1 MSIYQV
7 KFYEGDYKPRQ
18 EKANADNAKA
28 YIEHHFNSSSSPSA
42 DYTVVIVGSNA
53 STTSKNWGRWY
64 ADAISKEFGTK
75 VGGNQG
81 ILVGGFD
88 GRGDSNV
95 KHTNMPAVLLE
106 SLFVSNPTHAAIVR
120 SDNGQDRLAR
130 VLVESIQRFFP
141 AGGLIAFSVGHK
153 GKTSSPND
161 RGADVVGGGSEADYT
176 EKVLK
181 KAEAMLL
188 GITAPVTDR
197 RIRVLKGGQQIF
209 SEVIDEDVD
218 LVWDPV
224 RGLLQ
229 IVE

>member
-7 KFYEGDYKPRQ
+7 KFYDGDYKPRQ
-18 EKANADNAKA
+18 QKANADKAKA
-28 YIEHHFNSSSSPSA
+28 YVEHHFNSSSSPSA
-42 DYTVVIVGSNA
+42 NYTVVIVGSNA

-64 ADAISKEFGTK
+64 ASAISREFNTEVGGDNGIK
-75 VGGNQG
+75 VGGFG
-81 ILVGGFD
+81 
-88 GRGDSNV
+88 GRGDGSV
-95 KHTNMPAVLLE
+95 KHTNMPAILLE

-120 SDNGQDRLAR
+120 SDNGQDRLAQ

-153 GKTSSPND
+153 GKNSNPSD

-181 KAEAMLL
+181 KAETMLL

-197 RIRVLKGGQQIF
+197 RIRVMKGGQELF
-209 SEVIDEDVD
+209 SDVIDEDAE
-218 LVWDPV
+218 LLWDPV